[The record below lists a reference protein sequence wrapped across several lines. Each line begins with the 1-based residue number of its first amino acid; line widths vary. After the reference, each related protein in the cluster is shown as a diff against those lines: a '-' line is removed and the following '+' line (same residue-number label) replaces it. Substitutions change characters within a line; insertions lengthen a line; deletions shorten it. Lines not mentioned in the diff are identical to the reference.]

1 MPRRERQHR
10 RGSRA
15 RSPGKEPAGGRGAGT
30 RARPCP
36 GGQPLSERTLLHR
49 ITPAQAAGS
58 GATSRGPGPAPPRSV
73 SRCLRSPMLVATD
86 ACGHCRLRSVPFA
99 RSRWKRS
106 RTRGGFIPD
115 PRLADGAAVP
125 ALRGAA
131 PMVKS
136 TEFNGFEGIFKG
148 DGNGERGRRER
159 TGGTYLGGGRRVR
172 GRARSVAAAAAG
184 TERSGCGSPRRAAAP
199 QLLPKF
205 HRSVPHVPVGWPGF
219 RPELRVQGRGFSP
232 FRLSLS
238 AFRPGEQRV
247 PGASGLE
254 NKRAPPAKKKKK
266 IMRVLRERD
275 SGLGCSGVSRLG

>member
-1 MPRRERQHR
+1 MSPDDIPIIPQSRPKRCQRRTGIDTGGGPGGSRGRGEASPALTPLGKGGRASGRPEIPCGCCLSVPRRERQHR

-30 RARPCP
+30 RALPCP

-73 SRCLRSPMLVATD
+73 SRCLRSPMLVVTD

-136 TEFNGFEGIFKG
+136 PEFNGFERISKG
-148 DGNGERGRRER
+148 DGRR
-159 TGGTYLGGGRRVR
+159 
-172 GRARSVAAAAAG
+172 
-184 TERSGCGSPRRAAAP
+184 
-199 QLLPKF
+199 
-205 HRSVPHVPVGWPGF
+205 
-219 RPELRVQGRGFSP
+219 
-232 FRLSLS
+232 
-238 AFRPGEQRV
+238 
-247 PGASGLE
+247 
-254 NKRAPPAKKKKK
+254 
-266 IMRVLRERD
+266 
-275 SGLGCSGVSRLG
+275 